1 MSEGDEVYVWQAPR
15 PLRLFSYI
23 ALAVVLLLAL
33 RVVVAFGYLAI
44 IGVVLVLGAASQ
56 VWWMILRPRL
66 QAGPD
71 GVDVV
76 VRREPDHVDWA
87 DIRRVEPGPDGL
99 KIFCTGGREVV
110 SRFPQQT
117 RPKPG
122 EPPESEAD
130 RVAAFLAQRA
140 AWTRRP
146 GDGPPPRYQPGPA

>member
-1 MSEGDEVYVWQAPR
+1 MSEGDQVYVWQAPR
-15 PLRLFSYI
+15 PLRRFSYI

-33 RVVVAFGYLAI
+33 RVVVAFGYLAT
-44 IGVVLVLGAASQ
+44 IGVVLVLAAASQ

-66 QAGPD
+66 QAGPE

-76 VRREPDHVDWA
+76 VRREPDHLDWA

-99 KIFCTGGREVV
+99 KIICTGGREVV

-117 RPKPG
+117 KPKPG
-122 EPPESEAD
+122 APAQESEAD

-140 AWTRRP
+140 AWARRP
-146 GDGPPPRYQPGPA
+146 GGTPPPRYLG